1 VSSFVQWISICGCFL
16 FAACSVDKV
25 NFVVGEERCD
35 VEGDE
40 DGNGMADCADPA
52 CAGGPGCCGDNV
64 KDPAEACDEGGT
76 STMTCDLDC
85 TAPACND
92 GVFNALA
99 ETCDDGGN
107 TANCNSDCTTPR
119 CGDSLFN
126 AAANEE
132 CDGGRAF
139 TAGCDID
146 CTKPKCNDGLF
157 NPFAE
162 DRDPPQSPSTTVPVS
177 AQTCGFDF
185 TAITQLYC
193 AGTCGNWGG
202 GNGCQQEDADAFCK
216 LKLNDPKAVATSF
229 VLGTAAAAPGI
240 CCPRTPPLTG
250 CVELGPTLSRLGI
263 TVPVSVTDTSLSGS
277 HGAGQVINNVVCT
290 VP

>member
-1 VSSFVQWISICGCFL
+1 VSSFFQWISIYGCLL

-64 KDPAEACDEGGT
+64 KDPTEACDEGGV

-85 TAPACND
+85 SAPACND

-107 TANCNSDCTTPR
+107 TASCDSDCSKPL

-126 AAANEE
+126 AAANEQ
-132 CDGGRAF
+132 CDQGREF
-139 TAGCDID
+139 TAQCDTD
-146 CTKPKCNDGLF
+146 CTLPACNDGLF
-157 NPFAE
+157 NPLVE
-162 DRDPPQSPSTTVPVS
+162 DRDPPQSPSATVPVS
-177 AQTCGFDF
+177 DQSCRYDF
-185 TAITQLYC
+185 SAITQLYC
-193 AGTCGNWGG
+193 NGGCGGWGG

-216 LKLNDPKAVATSF
+216 LKLNDSKAVATSF
-229 VLGTAAAAPGI
+229 TQSTAAAAPGI
-240 CCPRTPPLTG
+240 CCPIASPPTG
-250 CVELGPTLSRLGI
+250 CIQLGSTITSRGI
-263 TVPVSVTDTSLSGS
+263 VVPVSVIDTSLLAT
-277 HGAGQVINNVVCT
+277 HGAGAVVTNVVCA